1 MYDAQEGS
9 FRMDDADEA
18 GMKPSF
24 QAITT
29 GPNVVLI
36 TLVGGCS
43 SIFGRAWQKKLAI
56 DLENSQFCTLEKVN
70 VSGGYIEMDLT
81 SSRQSLLGANYLRSI
96 RRNKHVASWKKVDC
110 STPIIPTQQIEE
122 HHCELHYGKY
132 GAAVSRSG

>member
-43 SIFGRAWQKKLAI
+43 SIFGRAWQKKL
-56 DLENSQFCTLEKVN
+56 
-70 VSGGYIEMDLT
+70 
-81 SSRQSLLGANYLRSI
+81 SRKLSILHLGKSKR
-96 RRNKHVASWKKVDC
+96 
-110 STPIIPTQQIEE
+110 
-122 HHCELHYGKY
+122 
-132 GAAVSRSG
+132 